1 MLRNLTISRKL
12 TWLNALVSAAALTL
26 ACLAFLAYDQVTF
39 KRTLVH
45 NLSAEAQVIGLNS
58 ISALVFNDP
67 DAATTTLSALRAS
80 PSIQAASIFT
90 GNGRLFATYALDQK
104 YRITEAT
111 PPTAGATESY
121 TLAGKQVLLTRSID
135 FGGKPMG
142 YIVIRGSLAELDD
155 RLQQY
160 VRIAIAVLI
169 FSLGAAL
176 ILSSVFRRAVA
187 DPIVRLAETARIVS
201 RDKDYAIRA
210 VPTGNRDET
219 AVLIGAFNEM
229 LSQIHARDAALET
242 ERARLTVIIDNA
254 PVGIVL
260 AEAPTGKIILLNK
273 RAEEILGH
281 PMYPTPDLS
290 SYAQWHT
297 LHPDG
302 RPLEIDEHPLAR
314 AVARGE
320 IVRNEEYRYMRPD
333 DKETWIR
340 SSAAPVRDKQQRI
353 VAGVLV
359 FSDIDEQKH
368 AEEALLRSEKLAAA
382 GRLAA
387 SISHE
392 INNPL
397 ESITNLLYLALM
409 DGKLAPST
417 REYLSQAE
425 QELARVSQITT
436 QTLRFYRQTT
446 NPTSADVGGLLD
458 SVLRLLK
465 GRFANTQVEVVRQYR
480 AQKQL
485 YCFEGE
491 LRQVFTNLIGNA
503 LDAMAGRPG
512 RLLVRTSEV
521 RNWSSGEAGIRIS
534 VADTGSG
541 IEPDILERIFEPFYS
556 TKGNRGTGLGLWV
569 SKEIVAKHRGTMRVR
584 SRVGVGT
591 TFSVFLPFER
601 TEQKREPMA
610 GSASA

>member
-1 MLRNLTISRKL
+1 MLKNLTISGKL

-39 KRTLVH
+39 KRTLIH
-45 NLSAEAQVIGLNS
+45 NMSAEAQVVGLNS

-80 PSIQAASIFT
+80 PSILAASIFN
-90 GNGRLFATYALDQK
+90 GNGHLFATYAVDQK
-104 YRITEAT
+104 YQISEAI
-111 PPTAGATESY
+111 PVAGGETESY
-121 TLAGKQVLLTRSID
+121 TFAGKQVLLTQVIS

-142 YIVIRGSLAELDD
+142 FIVLRGSLAELDE
-155 RLQQY
+155 RLKQY
-160 VRIAIAVLI
+160 VRIAAAVLI

-201 RDKDYAIRA
+201 RDKDYAVRA

-219 AVLIGAFNEM
+219 AVLIEAFNEM
-229 LSQIHARDAALET
+229 LGQIHDRDAALET

-260 AEAPTGKIILLNK
+260 AEAPKGRIILLNK

-281 PMYPTPDLS
+281 PMHPSPDID
-290 SYAQWHT
+290 SYGQYHT
-297 LHPDG
+297 LHADG
-302 RPLEIDEHPLAR
+302 RALDAGEHPLAR
-314 AVARGE
+314 AIVGGE
-320 IVRNEEYRYMRPD
+320 IISGEEYRYVRPD
-333 DKETWIR
+333 EKEIWIR
-340 SSAAPVRDKQQRI
+340 SSAAPVRDKQGRI

-359 FSDIDEQKH
+359 FSDIDEQKQ
-368 AEEALLRSEKLAAA
+368 AQEALLRSEKLAAA

-397 ESITNLLYLALM
+397 ESVTNLLYLALM
-409 DGKLAPST
+409 DAGLKAST
-417 REYLSQAE
+417 RDYLSQAE

-446 NPTSADVGGLLD
+446 NPTSADVGGLVD

-465 GRFANTQVEVVRQYR
+465 GRFANSQVEVVRQYR
-480 AQKQL
+480 ATRQL

-491 LRQVFTNLIGNA
+491 LRQVFTNLISNA
-503 LDAMAGRPG
+503 LDAMAGKPG

-521 RNWSSGEAGIRIS
+521 HKWSTGEAGIRVT
-534 VADTGSG
+534 VADSGSG
-541 IEPDILERIFEPFYS
+541 IGADILQRIFEPFYS

-569 SKEIVAKHRGTMRVR
+569 SREIIAKHHGTLTVR
-584 SRVGVGT
+584 SRLGAGT
-591 TFSVFLPFER
+591 TFVVFIPFEQA
-601 TEQKREPMA
+601 EQGRSRIA